1 MRALAK
7 LHDAPGIWETSRDMP
22 VPGPTDLLVRVSK
35 TGICGS
41 DMTIYNWGE
50 LAKAF
55 VPLGTVTGHEFSGE
69 IIDIGALVRHF
80 KVGDRV
86 SAEGHVG
93 CGFCRL
99 CREGM
104 GHICPE
110 ARGIG
115 VQRDGAF
122 AEFVL
127 VPMQNA
133 VHLPE
138 GIPDEIGAILDP
150 LGNAVHAALSF
161 DLVGEDVLITGAG
174 PIGIMAAS
182 VARHCGA
189 RTVTVTDMNDLRLEL
204 AARMGASRTVNV
216 SHEDLQDVAVE
227 MGGKS
232 GFTVGLE
239 MSGAP
244 MAINGMIEALSNGG
258 KMAVLGLP
266 PMKMELDL
274 FKVLFKGLTIKG
286 IYGREMFRT
295 WHKMIAMLQ
304 SGLDVAPV
312 ITHRFPASEFQRGF
326 DTMGQ
331 GNCGKVVLDW
341 S

>member
-1 MRALAK
+1 MFALGK
-7 LHDAPGIWETSRDMP
+7 LRDEPGIWSTEKDIPKIGHR
-22 VPGPTDLLVRVSK
+22 DLLVKVKK

-50 LAKAF
+50 LARAF
-55 VPLGTVTGHEFSGE
+55 VPVGTITGHEFAGE
-69 IIDIGALVRHF
+69 VVEVGADIHHI

-93 CGFCRL
+93 CGICKL

-104 GHICPE
+104 THICPD
-110 ARGIG
+110 AKGIG

-122 AEFVL
+122 AEYVSIP
-127 VPMQNA
+127 VTN
-133 VHLPE
+133 VVKLPD

-174 PIGIMAAS
+174 PIGCMAAA

-189 RTVTVTDMNDLRLEL
+189 RNVVVSDMNEYRLDL
-204 AARMGASRTVNV
+204 AAKMGATRVVNV
-216 SHEDLQDVAVE
+216 SEEPLADVAADLGLE
-227 MGGKS
+227 G

-244 MAINGMIEALSNGG
+244 SAINGMIEALRNGG
-258 KMAVLGLP
+258 KMALLGLP
-266 PMKMELDL
+266 PMHTEVAL
-274 FKVLFKGLTIKG
+274 FHVLFKGITMKG

-304 SGLDVAPV
+304 SGLDVSPV
-312 ITHRFPASEFQRGF
+312 ITHSFSASEFERGF
-326 DTMGQ
+326 QAMKQ
-331 GNCGKVVLDW
+331 GNCGKVILDW